1 MGSGFKEKR
10 FNIVKD
16 YLNSIEKIS
25 KVSFMIKVG
34 SKTVSSD
41 SNTNKIKQSPT
52 FILHAPRNSL
62 VKAIKLN
69 IFDDLLIGNFAK
81 LIIPSNYYSNYR
93 NLLKIPAKYI
103 DNIGIKDANELKEF
117 YGYIEIPMIISR
129 SIKIGN
135 NSKL

>member
-1 MGSGFKEKR
+1 M
-10 FNIVKD
+10 D
-16 YLNSIEKIS
+16 L
-25 KVSFMIKVG
+25 
-34 SKTVSSD
+34 TVSSD

-117 YGYIEIPMIISR
+117 LWIYRNSYDNRVGQLKSEIIQNSRDLIISKLR
-129 SIKIGN
+129 GKNKIL
-135 NSKL
+135 ST